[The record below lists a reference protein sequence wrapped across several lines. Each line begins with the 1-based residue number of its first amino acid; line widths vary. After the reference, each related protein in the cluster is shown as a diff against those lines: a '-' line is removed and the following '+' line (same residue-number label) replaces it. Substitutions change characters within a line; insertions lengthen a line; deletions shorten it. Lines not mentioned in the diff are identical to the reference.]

1 MKINRYLLG
10 STLVAA
16 LGGFLFGFDT
26 AVISGATEALRKVFG
41 LTSNE
46 LGFTVA
52 SALIGTV
59 LGSGRRTPCGKAG
72 PQSRTEM
79 AGGFLFCLRRRLC
92 LGLELVCFA
101 ALPFPGGIG
110 HWRGLRGIPHV
121 YCRDFARRET
131 RPISGRQPAEYCA
144 GNSGRLFFQLRHCR
158 TAQYWH
164 NRGMALDV
172 GSGGHSGCFVF
183 PVPFADSRES
193 PLAGETTPA
202 REARII
208 LDRLGN
214 PNTEAVLQEIVDSLH
229 EETVSAFEPF
239 FQKKY
244 YRPILLA
251 FMVATFNQLSGIN
264 ALIYYTADIFRMA
277 GAANRALFFSL

>member
-59 LGSGRRTPCGKAG
+59 LVLWPPDALRKSWAAKP
-72 PQSRTEM
+72 TEM

-110 HWRGLRGIPHV
+110 HWRGLRVIPHADR
-121 YCRDFARRET
+121 RDFARRET

-144 GNSGRLFFQLRHCR
+144 GNSGRADLFYYVI
-158 TAQYWH
+158 A
-164 NRGMALDV
+164 ALLDT
-172 GSGGHSGCFVF
+172 G
-183 PVPFADSRES
+183 
-193 PLAGETTPA
+193 TTVEWRWMLGVVAIPA
-202 REARII
+202 
-208 LDRLGN
+208 
-214 PNTEAVLQEIVDSLH
+214 
-229 EETVSAFEPF
+229 
-239 FQKKY
+239 
-244 YRPILLA
+244 
-251 FMVATFNQLSGIN
+251 
-264 ALIYYTADIFRMA
+264 
-277 GAANRALFFSL
+277 ALFFLFLLPIPESPRWLVKQHRRDEASDHSRPFGESQYGKRFYRRLWIPCTRRRSARSSRFFRRNIIGRFCWPSWWPPLISFPESMP